1 MNKRK
6 KSTVTTTSSKL
17 AKNIGDPN
25 NDLKLSECEILF
37 VNQLKD
43 SFVWMFFGDLV
54 LKSNVSNG
62 AKSNPFADKYVCN
75 RCFQIELER
84 SPTSKLLKDCSI
96 KSYAKSV
103 STGNL
108 ASHLQSHGITQH
120 KPLNETMRTLDTFF
134 NTNRR
139 VGGTATKKKFALI
152 RDLVLLCC
160 KDLFPFNLVSGEGL
174 TDFVMKY
181 NIIVSPEDM
190 PCRVSIAR
198 SLNEIYEDCKS
209 YVKERIK
216 TDCPD
221 HASLTFDLW
230 SDKHRRRSYITFTLH
245 FIDNR
250 FRMINLTLATIHF
263 PERHTGINIHAE
275 IEKILFE
282 FGLDKKKLYMV
293 TDAGSN
299 CRLACKLGNFENLL
313 CVGHGLHNLIT
324 KDGFKKTP
332 TIFNLVT
339 KVKNIV
345 KALRYRTSLFEKLS
359 KDQEALAKEM
369 TRLSEELLVFVEEEE
384 VDESSSSESSKTLK
398 LDVKTR
404 WHSQLIMI
412 ESFICQNRNV
422 INVMLQSIEKGDLI
436 LSQTDYALLQEL
448 CQFLQHFEKITELLS
463 GDQYP
468 TQNYAVLFM
477 SELKALLETAPQDS
491 LEIKLLKEN
500 MKENFDHR
508 FPLSELHVVSALL
521 DPRFQGLFDVRE
533 YLKQNNVSAIDLLSK
548 WIENRVEKNV
558 GNSIQASC
566 QSQSYIDELVQRHT
580 ILSSLRENLS
590 TASRS
595 ESERECYL
603 LLLLEGK
610 LK

>member
-1 MNKRK
+1 
-6 KSTVTTTSSKL
+6 
-17 AKNIGDPN
+17 
-25 NDLKLSECEILF
+25 
-37 VNQLKD
+37 
-43 SFVWMFFGDLV
+43 
-54 LKSNVSNG
+54 
-62 AKSNPFADKYVCN
+62 
-75 RCFQIELER
+75 
-84 SPTSKLLKDCSI
+84 I

-160 KDLFPFNLVSGEGL
+160 KDLFPFNLVSGKGL

-190 PCRVSIAR
+190 PCRISIAR

-422 INVMLQSIEKGDLI
+422 INVMLQR
-436 LSQTDYALLQEL
+436 
-448 CQFLQHFEKITELLS
+448 
-463 GDQYP
+463 
-468 TQNYAVLFM
+468 
-477 SELKALLETAPQDS
+477 S
-491 LEIKLLKEN
+491 LNK
-500 MKENFDHR
+500 
-508 FPLSELHVVSALL
+508 
-521 DPRFQGLFDVRE
+521 
-533 YLKQNNVSAIDLLSK
+533 
-548 WIENRVEKNV
+548 
-558 GNSIQASC
+558 
-566 QSQSYIDELVQRHT
+566 
-580 ILSSLRENLS
+580 
-590 TASRS
+590 
-595 ESERECYL
+595 
-603 LLLLEGK
+603 
-610 LK
+610 

>member
-25 NDLKLSECEILF
+25 NDLKLI
-37 VNQLKD
+37 
-43 SFVWMFFGDLV
+43 

-139 VGGTATKKKFALI
+139 
-152 RDLVLLCC
+152 
-160 KDLFPFNLVSGEGL
+160 
-174 TDFVMKY
+174 KY

-198 SLNEIYEDCKS
+198 SLNEIYEGCKS

-422 INVMLQSIEKGDLI
+422 INVMLQRSRKFN
-436 LSQTDYALLQEL
+436 A
-448 CQFLQHFEKITELLS
+448 KI
-463 GDQYP
+463 
-468 TQNYAVLFM
+468 
-477 SELKALLETAPQDS
+477 
-491 LEIKLLKEN
+491 I
-500 MKENFDHR
+500 
-508 FPLSELHVVSALL
+508 
-521 DPRFQGLFDVRE
+521 
-533 YLKQNNVSAIDLLSK
+533 
-548 WIENRVEKNV
+548 
-558 GNSIQASC
+558 
-566 QSQSYIDELVQRHT
+566 
-580 ILSSLRENLS
+580 
-590 TASRS
+590 
-595 ESERECYL
+595 
-603 LLLLEGK
+603 
-610 LK
+610 

>member
-25 NDLKLSECEILF
+25 NDLKLSECEILLA
-37 VNQLKD
+37 NQLKD

-96 KSYAKSV
+96 KSYAKSIHFQYEP
-103 STGNL
+103 
-108 ASHLQSHGITQH
+108 ASWWHSY
-120 KPLNETMRTLDTFF
+120 
-134 NTNRR
+134 
-139 VGGTATKKKFALI
+139 KKKFALI

-230 SDKHRRRSYITFTLH
+230 SDKHRL
-245 FIDNR
+245 
-250 FRMINLTLATIHF
+250 
-263 PERHTGINIHAE
+263 
-275 IEKILFE
+275 
-282 FGLDKKKLYMV
+282 
-293 TDAGSN
+293 
-299 CRLACKLGNFENLL
+299 
-313 CVGHGLHNLIT
+313 
-324 KDGFKKTP
+324 
-332 TIFNLVT
+332 T

-384 VDESSSSESSKTLK
+384 VDESSSSESSKRLK

-412 ESFICQNRNV
+412 ESLKFYMPKQECHQRN
-422 INVMLQSIEKGDLI
+422 
-436 LSQTDYALLQEL
+436 
-448 CQFLQHFEKITELLS
+448 
-463 GDQYP
+463 
-468 TQNYAVLFM
+468 
-477 SELKALLETAPQDS
+477 
-491 LEIKLLKEN
+491 
-500 MKENFDHR
+500 
-508 FPLSELHVVSALL
+508 
-521 DPRFQGLFDVRE
+521 
-533 YLKQNNVSAIDLLSK
+533 
-548 WIENRVEKNV
+548 
-558 GNSIQASC
+558 AS
-566 QSQSYIDELVQRHT
+566 
-580 ILSSLRENLS
+580 
-590 TASRS
+590 
-595 ESERECYL
+595 
-603 LLLLEGK
+603 
-610 LK
+610 

>member
-25 NDLKLSECEILF
+25 NDLKLSECEILL

-139 VGGTATKKKFALI
+139 VGGTTTKKKIALI

-230 SDKHRRRSYITFTLH
+230 SDKHRL
-245 FIDNR
+245 
-250 FRMINLTLATIHF
+250 
-263 PERHTGINIHAE
+263 
-275 IEKILFE
+275 
-282 FGLDKKKLYMV
+282 
-293 TDAGSN
+293 
-299 CRLACKLGNFENLL
+299 
-313 CVGHGLHNLIT
+313 
-324 KDGFKKTP
+324 
-332 TIFNLVT
+332 T

-448 CQFLQHFEKITELLS
+448 C
-463 GDQYP
+463 
-468 TQNYAVLFM
+468 
-477 SELKALLETAPQDS
+477 
-491 LEIKLLKEN
+491 
-500 MKENFDHR
+500 
-508 FPLSELHVVSALL
+508 
-521 DPRFQGLFDVRE
+521 
-533 YLKQNNVSAIDLLSK
+533 
-548 WIENRVEKNV
+548 
-558 GNSIQASC
+558 
-566 QSQSYIDELVQRHT
+566 
-580 ILSSLRENLS
+580 
-590 TASRS
+590 
-595 ESERECYL
+595 
-603 LLLLEGK
+603 
-610 LK
+610 

>member
-6 KSTVTTTSSKL
+6 KSTVTTTSSKF

-25 NDLKLSECEILF
+25 NDLKLSECEILL

-62 AKSNPFADKYVCN
+62 AKSNPFADKYI
-75 RCFQIELER
+75 FQYEPA
-84 SPTSKLLKDCSI
+84 SWWH
-96 KSYAKSV
+96 SY
-103 STGNL
+103 
-108 ASHLQSHGITQH
+108 
-120 KPLNETMRTLDTFF
+120 
-134 NTNRR
+134 
-139 VGGTATKKKFALI
+139 KKKIALI

-216 TDCPD
+216 TDCPE

-230 SDKHRRRSYITFTLH
+230 SDKHRL
-245 FIDNR
+245 
-250 FRMINLTLATIHF
+250 
-263 PERHTGINIHAE
+263 
-275 IEKILFE
+275 
-282 FGLDKKKLYMV
+282 
-293 TDAGSN
+293 
-299 CRLACKLGNFENLL
+299 
-313 CVGHGLHNLIT
+313 
-324 KDGFKKTP
+324 
-332 TIFNLVT
+332 T

-369 TRLSEELLVFVEEEE
+369 TRLSEEFLVFVEEEE

-448 CQFLQHFEKITELLS
+448 
-463 GDQYP
+463 
-468 TQNYAVLFM
+468 
-477 SELKALLETAPQDS
+477 
-491 LEIKLLKEN
+491 
-500 MKENFDHR
+500 
-508 FPLSELHVVSALL
+508 
-521 DPRFQGLFDVRE
+521 
-533 YLKQNNVSAIDLLSK
+533 
-548 WIENRVEKNV
+548 
-558 GNSIQASC
+558 
-566 QSQSYIDELVQRHT
+566 
-580 ILSSLRENLS
+580 ENLS

-603 LLLLEGK
+603 LLGMGRKVEVLPTNK
-610 LK
+610 K

>member
-25 NDLKLSECEILF
+25 NDLKL
-37 VNQLKD
+37 N

-120 KPLNETMRTLDTFF
+120 KPYIFQYEP
-134 NTNRR
+134 
-139 VGGTATKKKFALI
+139 ASWWHSYKKKIALI

-448 CQFLQHFEKITELLS
+448 SRKFNAKI
-463 GDQYP
+463 
-468 TQNYAVLFM
+468 
-477 SELKALLETAPQDS
+477 
-491 LEIKLLKEN
+491 I
-500 MKENFDHR
+500 
-508 FPLSELHVVSALL
+508 
-521 DPRFQGLFDVRE
+521 
-533 YLKQNNVSAIDLLSK
+533 
-548 WIENRVEKNV
+548 
-558 GNSIQASC
+558 
-566 QSQSYIDELVQRHT
+566 
-580 ILSSLRENLS
+580 
-590 TASRS
+590 
-595 ESERECYL
+595 
-603 LLLLEGK
+603 
-610 LK
+610 

>member
-1 MNKRK
+1 
-6 KSTVTTTSSKL
+6 
-17 AKNIGDPN
+17 
-25 NDLKLSECEILF
+25 
-37 VNQLKD
+37 
-43 SFVWMFFGDLV
+43 
-54 LKSNVSNG
+54 
-62 AKSNPFADKYVCN
+62 
-75 RCFQIELER
+75 
-84 SPTSKLLKDCSI
+84 
-96 KSYAKSV
+96 
-103 STGNL
+103 
-108 ASHLQSHGITQH
+108 
-120 KPLNETMRTLDTFF
+120 
-134 NTNRR
+134 
-139 VGGTATKKKFALI
+139 
-152 RDLVLLCC
+152 
-160 KDLFPFNLVSGEGL
+160 
-174 TDFVMKY
+174 
-181 NIIVSPEDM
+181 
-190 PCRVSIAR
+190 
-198 SLNEIYEDCKS
+198 
-209 YVKERIK
+209 
-216 TDCPD
+216 
-221 HASLTFDLW
+221 
-230 SDKHRRRSYITFTLH
+230 
-245 FIDNR
+245 
-250 FRMINLTLATIHF
+250 MINLTLATIHF

-313 CVGHGLHNLIT
+313 EFVGHGLHNLIT

-404 WHSQLIMI
+404 WHSQVIMI

-448 CQFLQHFEKITELLS
+448 CQFLQHFKKITELLS

-491 LEIKLLKEN
+491 LEIKRLKEN

-533 YLKQNNVSAIDLLSK
+533 YLKQNIVSAIDLLSK
-548 WIENRVEKNV
+548 WIENRVEKNVESNVENNV

-603 LLLLEGK
+603 LLGMGGK
-610 LK
+610 VEVKNILTFWKDQESSMPKLSKLASKLFSIPITSTPSERNFSIAGIVIDSKRSRLSPDKLDYILFIHNNYSFIKEVKFRNYDEV

>member
-25 NDLKLSECEILF
+25 NDLKLSECEILL

-54 LKSNVSNG
+54 LNVTNG
-62 AKSNPFADKYVCN
+62 AKSNPFADN
-75 RCFQIELER
+75 
-84 SPTSKLLKDCSI
+84 CSI

-103 STGNL
+103 ITGNL

-139 VGGTATKKKFALI
+139 
-152 RDLVLLCC
+152 
-160 KDLFPFNLVSGEGL
+160 DLFPFNLISGEGL

-384 VDESSSSESSKTLK
+384 VDESSSSES
-398 LDVKTR
+398 
-404 WHSQLIMI
+404 
-412 ESFICQNRNV
+412 
-422 INVMLQSIEKGDLI
+422 IEKGDLI

-448 CQFLQHFEKITELLS
+448 CQFLQHFKKITELLS

-477 SELKALLETAPQDS
+477 SKLKALLETAPQDS
-491 LEIKLLKEN
+491 LEIKRLKEN

-558 GNSIQASC
+558 ESNVENNVGNSIQASC

-595 ESERECYL
+595 ESEQS
-603 LLLLEGK
+603 K
-610 LK
+610 D

>member
-1 MNKRK
+1 
-6 KSTVTTTSSKL
+6 
-17 AKNIGDPN
+17 
-25 NDLKLSECEILF
+25 
-37 VNQLKD
+37 
-43 SFVWMFFGDLV
+43 MFFGDLV

-120 KPLNETMRTLDTFF
+120 KPLNETML
-134 NTNRR
+134 
-139 VGGTATKKKFALI
+139 
-152 RDLVLLCC
+152 LLCC

-230 SDKHRRRSYITFTLH
+230 SDKHRRRSYITFTLN

-293 TDAGSN
+293 TDAGKYVSFASKPFNSSVTNYTFNSGSN
-299 CRLACKLGNFENLL
+299 CRLACKLGNFKNLL

-448 CQFLQHFEKITELLS
+448 C
-463 GDQYP
+463 
-468 TQNYAVLFM
+468 
-477 SELKALLETAPQDS
+477 
-491 LEIKLLKEN
+491 
-500 MKENFDHR
+500 
-508 FPLSELHVVSALL
+508 
-521 DPRFQGLFDVRE
+521 
-533 YLKQNNVSAIDLLSK
+533 
-548 WIENRVEKNV
+548 
-558 GNSIQASC
+558 
-566 QSQSYIDELVQRHT
+566 
-580 ILSSLRENLS
+580 
-590 TASRS
+590 
-595 ESERECYL
+595 
-603 LLLLEGK
+603 
-610 LK
+610 